1 MTYTSSPTP
10 EAPAV
15 EDVQGRSDPRRISGD
30 DAVTKDTPAEMVK
43 RLEVA
48 SSHIDTRFPYFSGM
62 PLLVTSDRSLMGYE
76 IGLVGDIDRG
86 ETRTPHPSTPT
97 TGGIP

>member
-1 MTYTSSPTP
+1 MTYTSTPTP
-10 EAPAV
+10 EAPAI

-30 DAVTKDTPAEMVK
+30 DVVIKDTPAEMVK

-62 PLLVTSDRSLMGYE
+62 PSLVTSGRSLKGYE
-76 IGLVGDIDRG
+76 IGLAGDIDRG
-86 ETRTPHPSTPT
+86 EARTPHPLTPT
-97 TGGIP
+97 TRGIP